1 MPPYLEGSTMGIEQR
16 RATYYVPPTH
26 NDNCINDS
34 LTLHDF
40 EYAISCPFLTIVVE
54 PAFKLKIIR
63 TAEAR
68 RAGFQN
74 HAPPCSDFMSC
85 RLGAMSNVLLV
96 VNASF
101 SLLNCGGTIYVSY
114 ENGASV
120 AYLLRDGNGFGRR
133 TSGFDK

>member
-1 MPPYLEGSTMGIEQR
+1 MPPYLEGSRLGVEQR

-26 NDNCINDS
+26 DDYCINDS

-40 EYAISCPFLTIVVE
+40 ENAISSQFLPIVIE
-54 PAFKLKIIR
+54 STFKLKIIR

-74 HAPPCSDFMSC
+74 HVPPRSNFMSC

-101 SLLNCGGTIYVSY
+101 SLLNCGSTIYVGY
-114 ENGASV
+114 KNGASV
-120 AYLLRDGNGFGRR
+120 ANLLRD
-133 TSGFDK
+133 